1 MRIATQLRLWRRVA
15 PAAFASLLGAAAA
28 IAAPVDHFQPA
39 ATGNQAAFDPRG
51 WQPVDT
57 TISTPVSRL
66 SDPRTVDLSESSAL
80 TRTGRVAMPVASAPS
95 LDATT
100 LPPATNALDHVPP
113 TATGVATSSTVVP
126 AGSLGPSEHMVAGAR
141 SDATLPPPQA
151 QPVGGVGDTYRLEAG
166 LPIQDQLV
174 AWCKRAGW
182 TLLWNLPP
190 DENWIVPGTKDY
202 GTDFEHAISTVV
214 RTLARNGADIRGQGH
229 RDNHIFIVR
238 PGGNQ

>member
-1 MRIATQLRLWRRVA
+1 MRIATQLHLWRRVA
-15 PAAFASLLGAAAA
+15 PAVFANLLGAATA

-39 ATGNQAAFDPRG
+39 ATGNQAAFDPQG

-57 TISTPVSRL
+57 TISTPVSRP
-66 SDPRTVDLSESSAL
+66 SDPRAVDPSASSAL
-80 TRTGRVAMPVASAPS
+80 TSTGREATPVAIAPGS
-95 LDATT
+95 GATT
-100 LPPATNALDHVPP
+100 LAPATNALGDTPR
-113 TATGVATSSTVVP
+113 TANGMATSSTVVP
-126 AGSLGPSEHMVAGAR
+126 AASLGPSEHVVAGAR
-141 SDATLPPPQA
+141 SDSTLGPPQA
-151 QPVGGVGDTYRLEAG
+151 QPVEGVGDTYRLEAG

-202 GTDFEHAISTVV
+202 GSDFEHAISTVV